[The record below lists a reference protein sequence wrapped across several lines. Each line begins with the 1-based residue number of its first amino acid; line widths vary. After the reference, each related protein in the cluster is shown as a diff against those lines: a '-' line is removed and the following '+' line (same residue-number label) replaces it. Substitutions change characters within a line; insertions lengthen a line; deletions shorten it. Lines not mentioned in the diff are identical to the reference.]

1 MKETNLF
8 DFVEEGY
15 IRKVCNL
22 KRSDKP
28 LESKVELDEFTE
40 MAQENFDYKF
50 DGISKFYPFEQNK
63 IIKELDF
70 QILVICGASGSGK
83 STFSKYFG
91 EQKEIKWNNNKAII
105 SHFENPQEATEKLIA
120 CGISSIPVWC
130 KPRNVLSVGEGFRAD
145 ISRQLESNCVI
156 DEFTSNVDRNVALSC
171 ASSIGNYIR
180 KKSLKKCVFVSCHK
194 DFIDSLL
201 PDYVIDLDD
210 ECLYDTRGLPKRKFE
225 LSLFKGGD
233 KEYIWRIFRKH
244 HYMTQDLNK
253 ASTMYTLYFNKTI
266 VGCCFVLSL
275 PNGYLKNAWRI
286 HRIVISPD
294 YQGLGFGTKFLETI
308 CDLYKYYDSTIY
320 IRTSHIKFRKYFE
333 LHKDLFA
340 ETRRSGV
347 NCATDV
353 EQVDKKFAGKMKNN
367 IAYSYKYIGKCK
379 YNNNL
384 NYFLIKAIQK
394 MREKN
399 KEKKQFKKI
408 NLFELNNF

>member
-1 MKETNLF
+1 MEQINLF
-8 DFVEEGY
+8 DLINDGC
-15 IRKVCNL
+15 IKKICNL
-22 KRSDKP
+22 KRSNTP
-28 LESKVELDEFTE
+28 LETKVELDEFTE
-40 MAQENFDYKF
+40 MAQANFDYKF
-50 DGISKFYPFEQNK
+50 DGVSRFYPFEQNK

-91 EQKEIKWNNNKAII
+91 EQKEIKWDNNKAII
-105 SHFENPQEATEKLIA
+105 SHFKNPQEATEKLIA

-145 ISRQLESNCVI
+145 ISRQLEDNCVI

-180 KKSLKKCVFVSCHK
+180 KKGLKKCVFVSCHK
-194 DFIDSLL
+194 DFIDTLC

-225 LSLFKGGD
+225 FSLFKGRD
-233 KEYIWRIFRKH
+233 KEYVWRIFRQH
-244 HYMTQDLNK
+244 HYMTQELNK

-266 VGCCFVLSL
+266 VGCCFVLPL

-294 YQGLGFGTKFLETI
+294 YQGLGIGTKLLETI
-308 CDLYKYYDSTIY
+308 CDLYKYWGATIY
-320 IRTSHIKFRKYFE
+320 IRTSHIKLRKYFQ
-333 LHKDLFA
+333 LHKQQWV
-340 ETRRSGV
+340 ETKRSGV
-347 NCATDV
+347 NCAIDV
-353 EQVDKKFAGKMKNN
+353 EQADKIFGGKMKNN
-367 IAYSYKYIGKCK
+367 IAYSYKYNGNCK

-384 NYFLIKAIQK
+384 NYELINAVQQIKSK
-394 MREKN
+394 KP
-399 KEKKQFKKI
+399 KEQVKT
-408 NLFELNNF
+408 LFDYEV